1 MTNVPEQDALL
12 AAGPEAAGGVRH
24 FHRPQERPFR
34 KSERGHV
41 KVLFGGLTE
50 RHDALIEAAIGGL
63 GYNMGRIP
71 TPTKADYHTGR
82 ECGNA
87 GMCNPAYFTVGA
99 LLNYLRRLRDEQ
111 GLDRD
116 VILANYVFVTAGSCG
131 PCRFGMYES
140 EFRLALRYGGFEGF
154 RVLLFQ
160 QTGGLEQGVDD
171 AGLDANTK
179 FALMLLTAFLFG
191 DILNDL
197 AYQIRPYEVVPGR
210 TDEVFDGILKD
221 CCRMLREWSGR
232 TFEGGVW
239 AQLLSRLALRT
250 DPDMLQH
257 LIEQLLKDG
266 FHDSLEEFRKR
277 IDRDIVVDYTRPK
290 PVVKVIGEA
299 WAQMTEGD
307 GNYRMFSYL
316 EQEGAEVIAETMCS
330 WVNYLLYGEKWRLL
344 DEGVDA
350 TPRLFDFAGR
360 FRRAFKHRKQVL
372 LLALGSKLL
381 EREYAKISA
390 RLGGIVHPQADHPT
404 LRKLAKSFFNYK
416 ISGGESHLEVG
427 KTIYYSINGLVHMVL
442 SLKPFGC
449 MPSTQS
455 DGTQAAVV
463 GRYPEILFLPIETSG
478 EGEIN
483 AYSRVQMV
491 LGDAKARCKQE
502 FQKAVERSAYPLDV
516 IRKFCRSRP
525 ELQRPL
531 QLVPRGRGV
540 VGRAANFVS
549 YVAAMMDRCPEW
561 SRYKY
566 SGENVVTDKP

>member
-1 MTNVPEQDALL
+1 MSKVLEQDALV
-12 AAGPEAAGGVRH
+12 ATRPELPDRVRH
-24 FHRPQERPFR
+24 FRRPQERPFR
-34 KSERGHV
+34 KSERGRV
-41 KVLFGGLTE
+41 KLLFGGLTE

-63 GYNMGRIP
+63 GYNTGRIP

-82 ECGNA
+82 EYGNA

-99 LLNYLRRLRDEQ
+99 LLNYLRRLQDQE

-116 VILANYVFVTAGSCG
+116 AILENYVFVTAGSCG

-140 EFRLALRYGGFEGF
+140 EFRLALRNGGFDGF

-160 QTGGLEQGVDD
+160 QTGGLDQGADD
-171 AGLDANTK
+171 AGLEANTK

-197 AYQIRPYEVVPGR
+197 ACQIRPYEVVPGQ
-210 TDEVFDGILKD
+210 TDQVFDGILGD
-221 CCRMLREWSGR
+221 CGRMLREWSAREFKAGLGAR
-232 TFEGGVW
+232 LMSRW
-239 AQLLSRLALRT
+239 ALQT
-250 DPDMLQH
+250 DPNMLQH

-266 FHDSLEEFRKR
+266 FRESLDEFRKR
-277 IDRDIVVDYTRPK
+277 INRDILVDYTRPK

-299 WAQMTEGD
+299 WAQITEGD
-307 GNYRMFSYL
+307 GNYRMFAYL

-350 TPRLFDFAGR
+350 TPHLLDFAGR

-381 EREYAKISA
+381 EREYARIST
-390 RLGGIVHPQADHPT
+390 RLGGTVHPQADHAT
-404 LRKLAKSFFNYK
+404 LRKLARPFFNYK

-427 KTIYYSINGLVHMVL
+427 KTIYYSINGLAHMVL

-478 EGEIN
+478 EGDIN

-502 FQKAVERSAYPLDV
+502 FQKAVERSGYPLEV
-516 IRKFCRSRP
+516 IRRFCRNQP

-531 QLVPRGRGV
+531 QQVPRERGV

-549 YVAAMMDRCPEW
+549 YVADLMDRSPEW
-561 SRYKY
+561 SRWKH
-566 SGENVVTDKP
+566 GREMPA

>member
-1 MTNVPEQDALL
+1 VTKVLEQDAL
-12 AAGPEAAGGVRH
+12 AAPRPEPADGVRH
-24 FHRPQERPFR
+24 FRRAQERPFR

-63 GYNMGRIP
+63 GYNTGRIP
-71 TPTKADYHTGR
+71 TPSKADYHTGH
-82 ECGNA
+82 EYGNA

-99 LLNYLRRLRDEQ
+99 LLNYLRRLRDEE
-111 GLDRD
+111 GLDREA
-116 VILANYVFVTAGSCG
+116 ILGNYVFVTAGSCG

-140 EFRLALRYGGFEGF
+140 EFRLALRNGGFDGF

-160 QTGGLEQGVDD
+160 QTGGLEQGADD
-171 AGLDANTK
+171 AGLEVNTK

-197 AYQIRPYEVVPGR
+197 ACQIRPYEVVPGQ
-210 TDEVFDGILKD
+210 TDQVFDGILED
-221 CCRMLREWSGR
+221 CGRMLREWSAREFKAGLGTR
-232 TFEGGVW
+232 
-239 AQLLSRLALRT
+239 LMSRLALRT

-266 FHDSLEEFRKR
+266 FGESLEDFRKR
-277 IDRDIVVDYTRPK
+277 IDRGIVVDYTRPK
-290 PVVKVIGEA
+290 PAVKVIGEA

-316 EQEGAEVIAETMCS
+316 EQEGAEVIAESMCS
-330 WVNYLLYGEKWRLL
+330 WVNYLLYAERWRLL

-350 TPRLFDFAGR
+350 TPGFPGFAGR
-360 FRRAFKHRKQVL
+360 FRRVFKHRKQVL
-372 LLALGSKLL
+372 LLALGSRLL
-381 EREYAKISA
+381 EREYARISNC
-390 RLGGIVHPQADHPT
+390 LGGTAHPQADHPT
-404 LRKLAKSFFNYK
+404 LRKLARPFFNYK

-427 KTIYYSINGLVHMVL
+427 KTIYYSINGLAHMVL

-449 MPSTQS
+449 LPSTQS

-478 EGEIN
+478 EGDIN

-502 FQKAVERSAYPLDV
+502 FQKAVERSAYPLGV
-516 IRKFCRSRP
+516 IREFCRSRP
-525 ELQRPL
+525 ELQQPL
-531 QLVPRGRGV
+531 QHVPRERGV

-549 YVAAMMDRCPEW
+549 YVAALMDRSPEW
-561 SRYKY
+561 SRWKH
-566 SGENVVTDKP
+566 SQETSA